1 VRASSSDAISSD
13 AVGAA
18 GKAKQSVVCARMRR
32 MRTLLGRLMPPT
44 PIARRLALQ
53 SLLFATAQGA
63 FNTGSAVFFT
73 EVVGLTASKV
83 GLGLTIAGVVSFL
96 VAYPAGKLVDRI
108 GPKRMWAAGA
118 VASAGVFAFW
128 PWMRGFGDY
137 VAISIAFQVVQNAG
151 GAGYNAYIL
160 DVLPERE
167 RIDTQAHLYSALN
180 VGFTLGALI
189 SGVAL
194 AFHNVEVIRWIP
206 MLSVLVGVVNG
217 YAVTRLPRAPHDI
230 RAASRELRRE
240 EQAATPKPTR
250 NRGWIA
256 TSFFTGILWT
266 NQVLL
271 TIVIPLWLVQRTDAP
286 HWLLAW
292 LFGTN
297 TVLCIF
303 LPTFTSRGV
312 HTIDDALRRARY
324 STAFFVVAC
333 VITLFSHSTAGLLTA
348 LLVWLGHVAVTGAE
362 LAIGSG
368 NWAFQAKLMDPQRR
382 GEYGGLAEVARTV
395 ANFWAPAVYTFM
407 VMHWGGTG
415 WLVIAGI
422 VVVASVGVH
431 PSAHAAERFA
441 ARHFPTAPDAGREP
455 AATD

>member
-1 VRASSSDAISSD
+1 
-13 AVGAA
+13 
-18 GKAKQSVVCARMRR
+18 
-32 MRTLLGRLMPPT
+32 MPPT
-44 PIARRLALQ
+44 PVSRRLAVQ

-73 EVVGLTASKV
+73 KVVGLTASQV

-96 VAYPAGKLVDRI
+96 VAYPAGRLVDRA
-108 GPKRMWAAGA
+108 GPKRIWALGT
-118 VASAGVFAFW
+118 VASAGAFAFW
-128 PWMRGFGDY
+128 PWIHGFAAY
-137 VAISIAFQVVQNAG
+137 VAVGIAFEVVQNAG

-167 RIDTQAHLYSALN
+167 RVETQAHLYSALN
-180 VGFTLGALI
+180 VGFTLGAMI

-194 AFHNVEVIRWIP
+194 AFHNVQVVRWVP
-206 MLSVLVGVVNG
+206 MLCVAIGLVN
-217 YAVTRLPRAPHDI
+217 AIAIRRLPRAPHDL
-230 RAASRELRRE
+230 RVASREKKIE
-240 EQAATPKPTR
+240 EAARTPKPTS

-256 TSFFTGILWT
+256 MWFFAGVLWT

-312 HTIDDALRRARY
+312 RTINDALRRARY
-324 STAFFVVAC
+324 STAFFVLAC
-333 VITLFSHSTAGLLTA
+333 VITLFSHSTAGFLTA

-368 NWAFQAKLMDPQRR
+368 TWAFQAKLMDPQRR
-382 GEYGGLAEVARTV
+382 GAYGGLSEVARAV
-395 ANFWAPAVYTFM
+395 SNFWAPAVFTFL
-407 VMHWGGTG
+407 VMHWGDSG
-415 WLVIAGI
+415 WILIAGI
-422 VVVASVGVH
+422 VVAASFGLH

-441 ARHFPTAPDAGREP
+441 LRHFERPVDDPPSRDAMP
-455 AATD
+455 QVLL

>member
-1 VRASSSDAISSD
+1 VRDD
-13 AVGAA
+13 T
-18 GKAKQSVVCARMRR
+18 VVRR
-32 MRTLLGRLMPPT
+32 LVERLLPPT
-44 PIARRLALQ
+44 PVARRLALQ
-53 SLLFATAQGA
+53 SMLFATAQGA

-83 GLGLTIAGVVSFL
+83 GLGLTIAGVVSFS
-96 VAYPAGKLVDRI
+96 VAYPAGKLVDRV
-108 GPKRMWAAGA
+108 GPKKMWAAGTL
-118 VASAGVFAFW
+118 ASAAAFAFW
-128 PWMRGFGDY
+128 PWMRGFAAF
-137 VAISIAFQVVQNAG
+137 VAIGCVFEIVQNAG

-167 RIDTQAHLYSALN
+167 RIETQAHLYSALN
-180 VGFTLGALI
+180 VGFTLGAMI
-189 SGVAL
+189 SGIAL

-206 MLSVLVGVVNG
+206 LLSVAIGLANAL
-217 YAVTRLPRAPHDI
+217 AVTRLPKAPHDL
-230 RAASRELRRE
+230 RAAARERRSE
-240 EQAATPKPTR
+240 ERSATPSPLK

-256 TSFFTGILWT
+256 TQAFTGILYT

-297 TVLCIF
+297 TVLCII

-324 STAFFVVAC
+324 STAFFVLAC
-333 VITLFSHSTAGLLTA
+333 VITLFSHSTVGFLTA

-368 NWAFQAKLMDPQRR
+368 NWVFQARLMDPSRR

-395 ANFWAPAVYTFM
+395 SSFWAPAVFTFV
-407 VMHWGGTG
+407 VMHWGDSG
-415 WLVIAGI
+415 WLAIAAFI
-422 VVVASVGVH
+422 VVASFGLH
-431 PSAHAAERFA
+431 PSARAAQRFA
-441 ARHFPTAPDAGREP
+441 GAHFTRPAGADSSRP
-455 AATD
+455 QG